1 LDSLRTFEGDDLRD
15 VLTHVR
21 GACGP
26 DATIVE
32 VVRSRRGG
40 VGGFFARPHF
50 QVSVS
55 DATASTPL
63 PPVAPEASS
72 TASIPGEEDTDL
84 ADAHHDDITATT
96 LEIDCSPAEVEAAA
110 EAEAGTA
117 PDAELDEFSARFAAE
132 LALALD
138 ELDADDSPESA
149 PAPAPAPSA
158 GTPAA
163 AEPER
168 QLVAVGATAVASAR
182 CQSESATILGPLSS
196 APSPPAR
203 LLLGPDELARGP
215 RGRGPSAG
223 GPTSGSGSPG
233 ARHDGSDV
241 DLGALHAHRARL
253 RDVSAPSTAGA
264 GEPDDV
270 DLWTL
275 LDRFAA
281 LTPPDRPNRAR
292 TGRLAVIGPHHL
304 SIPVAR
310 AHAGDCE
317 VLVVTRHHIPDL
329 PARQIVDDDPATTHL
344 AGLTRDRRQSL
355 VVAID
360 ASSSVND
367 LAWARRVAAAIGARQ
382 RHLVVPSH
390 QPVDEVR
397 AVVEL
402 LTVTALDLVDV
413 AADADPEA
421 FCAIGIPVTTVEG
434 HAASP
439 ALWAA
444 LALERRSH
452 AR

>member
-32 VVRSRRGG
+32 VVRSRHGG

-50 QVSVS
+50 HVSVS
-55 DATASTPL
+55 DPTASAPL
-63 PPVAPEASS
+63 PPAAPEASS
-72 TASIPGEEDTDL
+72 TASTPGEDDTDL
-84 ADAHHDDITATT
+84 GIDDAHEDLTATMA
-96 LEIDCSPAEVEAAA
+96 EIDRSLAA
-110 EAEAGTA
+110 EAG

-138 ELDADDSPESA
+138 EFDADDAPEAA
-149 PAPAPAPSA
+149 PTPSTGA
-158 GTPAA
+158 PAA

-168 QLVAVGATAVASAR
+168 QLVAVGATGFASAR
-182 CQSESATILGPLSS
+182 GQSDSATILGSLSS
-196 APSPPAR
+196 APVQPAH
-203 LLLGPDELARGP
+203 LLLGTGDLRRGQKV
-215 RGRGPSAG
+215 RGPSAV
-223 GPTSGSGSPG
+223 GPTSPGSRSPG
-233 ARHDGSDV
+233 ARRDGSDV
-241 DLGALHAHRARL
+241 DSAGPHALRAPL
-253 RDVSAPSTAGA
+253 RDVSAPSTADA
-264 GEPDDV
+264 GGSDDV

-281 LTPPDRPNRAR
+281 LTAPDRPNRAR
-292 TGRLAVIGPHHL
+292 TRRLAVIGPHHL

-317 VLVVTRHHIPDL
+317 VLVVTRDDVPDL

-344 AGLTRDRRQSL
+344 AGLARDRRQRL

-367 LAWARRVAAAIGARQ
+367 LAWARRVAAALGAKQ

-390 QPVDEVR
+390 QSGDEVR

-402 LTVTALDLVDV
+402 LAVTALDLVDL

>member
-50 QVSVS
+50 HVSVS
-55 DATASTPL
+55 DPTGSALLTPA
-63 PPVAPEASS
+63 APAPSSVASS
-72 TASIPGEEDTDL
+72 PGEHV
-84 ADAHHDDITATT
+84 AD
-96 LEIDCSPAEVEAAA
+96 LEIDDTDDDEAATA
-110 EAEAGTA
+110 PALDGSPTEAGAA
-117 PDAELDEFSARFAAE
+117 PEAELDEFSARFAAE

-138 ELDADDSPESA
+138 ELDADPPDPTPSTSA
-149 PAPAPAPSA
+149 PAA
-158 GTPAA
+158 TQ
-163 AEPER
+163 PER
-168 QLVAVGATAVASAR
+168 QLVAVGAPATPAAR
-182 CQSESATILGPLSS
+182 CQSETATILGPLSS
-196 APSPPAR
+196 GPSQPAH
-203 LLLGPDELARGP
+203 LLLGAEDLARD
-215 RGRGPSAG
+215 RNGRGPSAS
-223 GPTSGSGSPG
+223 GPTSPGSRSPRSRRDRPDVESG
-233 ARHDGSDV
+233 AP
-241 DLGALHAHRARL
+241 HAHRAPL
-253 RDVSAPSTAGA
+253 RDVSAPATADAEGS
-264 GEPDDV
+264 DDA

-281 LTPPDRPNRAR
+281 LAPPERPNRAR

-317 VLVVTRHHIPDL
+317 VLVVTRDDVADL
-329 PARQIVDDDPATTHL
+329 PVRQIVDDDPASARLT
-344 AGLTRDRRQSL
+344 GLTRDRRHRL

-360 ASSSVND
+360 ASSNVND
-367 LAWARRVAAAIGARQ
+367 LAWARRVAAVIGARQ
-382 RHLVVPSH
+382 RHLVVPAHES
-390 QPVDEVR
+390 VDDVR
-397 AVVEL
+397 ALVEL
-402 LTVTALDLVDV
+402 LAITALDLVEITVD
-413 AADADPEA
+413 AAPEA
-421 FCAIGIPVTTVEG
+421 FCAIGIPVATLDG

-444 LALERRSH
+444 LALERRSR

>member
-50 QVSVS
+50 HVSVS
-55 DATASTPL
+55 DPTPASPL
-63 PPVAPEASS
+63 PPAAPEGSS
-72 TASIPGEEDTDL
+72 ITSSPGEHVTDL
-84 ADAHHDDITATT
+84 ETDDTHDDATATAPAT
-96 LEIDCSPAEVEAAA
+96 HRSPT
-110 EAEAGTA
+110 EAGAA

-132 LALALD
+132 LAVALD
-138 ELDADDSPESA
+138 EFDADAPEPTPSTGA
-149 PAPAPAPSA
+149 PAA
-158 GTPAA
+158 TQ
-163 AEPER
+163 PER
-168 QLVAVGATAVASAR
+168 QLMAVGAAAVPAAR
-182 CQSESATILGPLSS
+182 CQSESATILGPLLSG
-196 APSPPAR
+196 PSQPAH
-203 LLLGPDELARGP
+203 LLLGAEDLARGQN
-215 RGRGPSAG
+215 GRGPSAG
-223 GPTSGSGSPG
+223 GPTSPGSRSPRARRDRPDVESG
-233 ARHDGSDV
+233 AP
-241 DLGALHAHRARL
+241 HAHRAPL
-253 RDVSAPSTAGA
+253 RDVSAPATADAEGS
-264 GEPDDV
+264 DDA

-281 LTPPDRPNRAR
+281 LAPPDRPNRSR

-310 AHAGDCE
+310 AHAGDHE
-317 VLVVTRHHIPDL
+317 LLVVTRDEVADL
-329 PARQIVDDDPATTHL
+329 PARQIVDNDPPTTHL
-344 AGLTRDRRQSL
+344 TGLARDRRQRL

-360 ASSSVND
+360 ASSTVND
-367 LAWARRVAAAIGARQ
+367 LAWARRVALAVGAKQ

-390 QPVDEVR
+390 QAVDEVR
-397 AVVEL
+397 ALVEL
-402 LTVTALDLVDV
+402 LAITALDLVDL
-413 AADADPEA
+413 AADTDPEA
-421 FCAIGIPVTTVEG
+421 FCAIGIPVATVEG